1 MKGHAMS
8 EQPKDAVAE
17 SPQPELPGEEPTPP
31 KWRRRKKA
39 RPEELVEAALALFAE
54 QGFAATRMRDVARRA
69 GVSKG
74 TVYLYF
80 QGKED
85 LLRAAVRGSI
95 VPILDI
101 GDDLELDSD
110 ASATDLL
117 ERLLRDWVGEFERR
131 GVGGVP
137 RLVMAEAGNF
147 PEIAQEYISAVIQR
161 ARRLFAR
168 VLKRGVRSGEFRE
181 IDVRTAVDVLL
192 APVLYAQIH
201 RVSLGAWDPD
211 AFGDSFLDAH
221 LRFFLRSI
229 QTQRRADV

>member
-1 MKGHAMS
+1 
-8 EQPKDAVAE
+8 
-17 SPQPELPGEEPTPP
+17 
-31 KWRRRKKA
+31 
-39 RPEELVEAALALFAE
+39 
-54 QGFAATRMRDVARRA
+54 
-69 GVSKG
+69 
-74 TVYLYF
+74 
-80 QGKED
+80 
-85 LLRAAVRGSI
+85 
-95 VPILDI
+95 
-101 GDDLELDSD
+101 
-110 ASATDLL
+110 
-117 ERLLRDWVGEFERR
+117 
-131 GVGGVP
+131 
-137 RLVMAEAGNF
+137 MAEAGNF